1 MSISEFDPTHNPG
14 EIAEAQLQ
22 QELLSLFAVD
32 TQTYLQ
38 CYHQIVQQLQTE
50 SWRSD
55 IQEIYRCIHTIKGG
69 AVTVSAE
76 RVLQVATAIEDVL
89 SDLRYLEPSPPLPD
103 GRLTQIL
110 LEAGELLSGV
120 VAPQSATS
128 TKTIEPI
135 LRRLQALH
143 QHVREQFL
151 PTWDEQKYLHQ
162 EFAEQGFDLVVLDLE
177 IALERSPNT
186 GRISGA
192 LPYTAQQ
199 TLAQL
204 RQIGRELNF
213 ANGWIDLLE
222 QFDELL
228 NCQQIESWRSY
239 WTQLAQALK
248 QCAKQGGTPVPF
260 TWKDSLSNNS
270 VEDQVELQS
279 PELHIERVAN
289 SAAELTIAPNQPSAD
304 WVAWPVEPP
313 KEVDQPPHANSF
325 AKVPPASLE
334 ETDLANLASFLA
346 DVSDDLPEHLPLHNV
361 VWQDQ
366 VVDDIEIDDIES
378 DTDLA
383 EPSNF
388 LDAGA
393 FLDHLSAVENIATGF
408 DASFTAFGVVDE
420 SLDSLAKQPQGDEWN
435 SPEAP
440 SLDEPTQT
448 VLDAVLDVEERSPSE
463 RHQPSET
470 WEKVQIPVP
479 FEKLEQSS
487 QRLIDTLL
495 SARMTQGF
503 YQTLQNQ
510 IAQLIA
516 LAQESAQY
524 ITSLRQIQ
532 DDYALLDNLSRIPQ
546 GPTPERYR
554 QGYTTINRLL
564 ETSLR
569 LSELGAEAEK
579 TSQQTAMSLQNLDH
593 HLLKLQSTVEES
605 RLVPFQNLAFRAR
618 AILRD
623 LMTRYGK
630 PAHLVVRGEQTELD
644 VSVARTLEPA
654 LLHLIR
660 NAYDHGL
667 ETVEERLAQGK
678 SDIGTILLSLE
689 RRGNRFQ
696 LDVQDDGR
704 GISAAKIQSRAVDLG
719 LPLTNT
725 ETSSEL
731 LAVICQPGFSSETE
745 ISEISGRGVGMD
757 VVATQIDRLGGKFSL
772 DTTVGDGTLFHIQF
786 PVPQMLVS
794 CILLQVGQH
803 TFALPTDTI
812 RSTSL
817 FENLNATLVEATQSP
832 KWIVQSGEE
841 AVSAFDLLAYW
852 QPQSGQR
859 SLPSTAVGV
868 SVLSQETSQA
878 LWLVADELIGQV
890 DLLISPLPHPLIA
903 PEGLMGV
910 SLQIDGS
917 LVPVLE
923 VTVLAEKLLTA
934 TETDYLFTPATSL
947 ELDLPSPEQQAT
959 TQPASPILII
969 DDAAL
974 IRRRIES
981 SLSANGYLTH
991 TCVDGLEAWNWL
1003 QKHPHPKLIITD
1015 IEMPNMDGFTLID
1028 RCRRDGINT
1037 PVLVIS
1043 SRLSEE
1049 WSTEAKRLGAN
1060 DYLTKG
1066 FSTVELLNKVKVLLG
1081 VASAR

>member
-1 MSISEFDPTHNPG
+1 MSISEVNPTHNIND
-14 EIAEAQLQ
+14 IAEAQLQ

-38 CYHQIVQQLQTE
+38 RYHQIVQQLHAE
-50 SWRSD
+50 SWLND

-69 AVTVSAE
+69 AVTVAAE
-76 RVLQVATAIEDVL
+76 TVLQVATAIEDVL
-89 SDLRYLEPSPPLPD
+89 SDLRYLNPPPPLAA
-103 GRLTQIL
+103 GQLTQIL

-120 VAPQSATS
+120 VAPAATPSA
-128 TKTIEPI
+128 KTIKPI
-135 LRRLQALH
+135 LIRLQVLH
-143 QHVREQFL
+143 QQVREQFL
-151 PTWDEQKYLHQ
+151 PTWDEQQYLHQ

-186 GRISGA
+186 GRISGT

-204 RQIGRELNF
+204 RQIGRELDF
-213 ANGWIDLLE
+213 ADGWINLLE

-228 NCQQIESWRSY
+228 NCQQIEIWRSR
-239 WTQLAQALK
+239 WMQLAQALK
-248 QCAKQGGTPVPF
+248 QCAKQGGSPIPF
-260 TWKDSLSNNS
+260 TWEESTAITAEEAKP
-270 VEDQVELQS
+270 QS
-279 PELHIERVAN
+279 PELNVGHLVN
-289 SAAELTIAPNQPSAD
+289 PELPLSVTLHLPADPTPLEPFSGTIADQQPED
-304 WVAWPVEPP
+304 LG
-313 KEVDQPPHANSF
+313 SF
-325 AKVPPASLE
+325 DA
-334 ETDLANLASFLA
+334 
-346 DVSDDLPEHLPLHNV
+346 
-361 VWQDQ
+361 VWQQQFLD
-366 VVDDIEIDDIES
+366 EIDE
-378 DTDLA
+378 DTDLVTEETA
-383 EPSNF
+383 HF

-393 FLDHLSAVENIATGF
+393 FLDHLRAVEHTATDF
-408 DASFTAFGVVDE
+408 DASCTTFD
-420 SLDSLAKQPQGDEWN
+420 LADDLTNDLTDDLTDDLANQPQAAAWN
-435 SPEAP
+435 SPEAF
-440 SLDEPTQT
+440 SLTASEPAWTDQTQAKP
-448 VLDAVLDVEERSPSE
+448 DAVLDQERSPTD
-463 RHQPSET
+463 RNQPIET

-487 QRLIDTLL
+487 QSLIDTLL
-495 SARMTQGF
+495 AARMTQGF
-503 YQTLQNQ
+503 HQTLQNQ

-532 DDYALLDNLSRIPQ
+532 DDYALLDNLSRTPQ

-579 TSQQTAMSLQNLDH
+579 TSQQTAISLQNLDH
-593 HLLKLQSTVEES
+593 HLLKLQNTVEES

-630 PAHLVVRGEQTELD
+630 PAHLVIRGEHTELD
-644 VSVARTLEPA
+644 VSIARTLESV

-678 SDIGTILLSLE
+678 SDTGTIHLSLE
-689 RRGNRFQ
+689 RRGNQFQ
-696 LDVQDDGR
+696 LIVQDDGR
-704 GISAAKIQSRAVDLG
+704 GMAAPQIQARAAELG
-719 LPLTNT
+719 LPLTKT
-725 ETSSEL
+725 QTPADL

-772 DTTVGDGTLFHIQF
+772 DTTTGSGTSFYIQF

-803 TFALPTDTI
+803 TFALVIDTI
-812 RSTSL
+812 KSTAL
-817 FENLNATLVEATQSP
+817 FENLNATPVESTNFP
-832 KWIVQSGEE
+832 KWTVQTGEE
-841 AVSAFDLLAYW
+841 TGIAFDLLAYW
-852 QPQSGQR
+852 QPQIGER
-859 SLPSTAVGV
+859 SLPSSAVAIA
-868 SVLSQETSQA
+868 VLSQDTAQA
-878 LWLVADELIGQV
+878 LWLIADELIGQA

-917 LVPVLE
+917 LIPVLE
-923 VTVLAEKLLTA
+923 VTVLAEKFLTA
-934 TETDYLFTPATSL
+934 TADDLFTPAASL
-947 ELDLPSPEQQAT
+947 EPEAPLMSQQAT
-959 TQPASPILII
+959 TQSAAPILII

-1003 QKHPHPKLIITD
+1003 QKHPRPKLIITD
-1015 IEMPNMDGFTLID
+1015 IEMPNMDGFTLVD
-1028 RCRRDGINT
+1028 RCRRDGIDT

-1066 FSTVELLNKVKVLLG
+1066 FSTVELLNKVNALLS
-1081 VASAR
+1081 VIATR